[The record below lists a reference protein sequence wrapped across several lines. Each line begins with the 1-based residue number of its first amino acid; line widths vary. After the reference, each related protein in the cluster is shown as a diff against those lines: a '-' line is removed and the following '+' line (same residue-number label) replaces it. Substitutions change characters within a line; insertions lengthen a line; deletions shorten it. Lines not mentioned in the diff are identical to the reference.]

1 MRTARVVLAAGC
13 LLNAFILKIV
23 IPGIACVYR
32 VYAKMNTIVAKE
44 FVLESGIF
52 VDIKTKFLCCDNR
65 R

>member
-13 LLNAFILKIV
+13 LLNAFILKK
-23 IPGIACVYR
+23 IPGIACLYR
-32 VYAKMNTIVAKE
+32 AYAKMNTIVAKE

-52 VDIKTKFLCCDNR
+52 VDIKTRFLCCDNR